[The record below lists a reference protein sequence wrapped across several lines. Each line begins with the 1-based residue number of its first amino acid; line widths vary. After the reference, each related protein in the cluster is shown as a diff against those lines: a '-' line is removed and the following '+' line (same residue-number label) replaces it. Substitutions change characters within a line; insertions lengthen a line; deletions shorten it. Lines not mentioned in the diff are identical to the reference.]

1 MWLNPQEIRIWS
13 DLLTGE
19 FLNRKTHFLRSV
31 SYDIGKKFIAKIFY
45 KFIVY
50 FQKKNF
56 FIQVLHILIK
66 HLQSPI
72 TNLLVSTNKNLPK
85 SQLDYRNINFRY

>member
-19 FLNRKTHFLRSV
+19 FLNRKIHFLRSV

-50 FQKKNF
+50 FQKKKF
-56 FIQVLHILIK
+56 FYSSIAYFNKTFTVTNH
-66 HLQSPI
+66 QSFGV
-72 TNLLVSTNKNLPK
+72 N
-85 SQLDYRNINFRY
+85 Q